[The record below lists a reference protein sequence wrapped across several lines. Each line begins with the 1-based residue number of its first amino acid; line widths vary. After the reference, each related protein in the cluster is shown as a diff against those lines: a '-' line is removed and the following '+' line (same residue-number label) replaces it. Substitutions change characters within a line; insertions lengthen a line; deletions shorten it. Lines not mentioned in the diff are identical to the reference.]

1 MIAVTAASGSW
12 NQLGVFTTILQYRDR
27 RDFASPSLVATATG
41 SLRIPNARTR
51 LMSPTT
57 QA

>member
-12 NQLGVFTTILQYRDR
+12 SQLGVLTTIRQYRDR
-27 RDFASPSLVATATG
+27 TDFPSPPLVATATG
-41 SLRIPNARTR
+41 SFRIPNARTK